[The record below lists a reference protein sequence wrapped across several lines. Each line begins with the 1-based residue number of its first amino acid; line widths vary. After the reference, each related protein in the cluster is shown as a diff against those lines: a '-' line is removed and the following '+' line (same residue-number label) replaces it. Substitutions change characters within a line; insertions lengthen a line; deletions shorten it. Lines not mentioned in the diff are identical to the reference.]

1 MQWAEPRQTNLQPVN
16 CHISQTDT
24 DLSVRG
30 KNHGLAHAD
39 RYCLVFTNFIVHV
52 LIKLSAYIQSW
63 FFRVKKNVATT
74 KERKKLHKEFF
85 NFNSNAFNIQ
95 LTMILYWA
103 LEFRKWRVIILSLT
117 VVSWNLYSYNHYFSK
132 WVSKKG
138 KVT

>member
-16 CHISQTDT
+16 CQISQTDT

-30 KNHGLAHAD
+30 KNHGLAHAG
-39 RYCLVFTNFIVHV
+39 RYCLVFTNFIVYV

-63 FFRVKKNVATT
+63 FFRVKKNVATK

-138 KVT
+138 KVN